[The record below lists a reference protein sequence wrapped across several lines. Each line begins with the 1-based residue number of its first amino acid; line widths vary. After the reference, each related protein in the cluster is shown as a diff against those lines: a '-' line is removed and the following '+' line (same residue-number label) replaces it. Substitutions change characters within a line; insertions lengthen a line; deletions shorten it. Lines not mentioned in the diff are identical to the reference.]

1 MSLASIAADVRNAVS
16 EGQTWLVQAV
26 EHHLPALAAEA
37 ERITASPIYQEYAG
51 FVLPGPVEA
60 EIALVVRSMVK
71 LSGALPAAPVATPPA
86 APEPPAE
93 PAGVSEPGSP
103 PEPASM

>member
-51 FVLPGPVEA
+51 FVLSPEVEA
-60 EIALVVRSMVK
+60 EIAAVVRAMVK
-71 LSGALPAAPVATPPA
+71 LSKAEPAAPAAPVATPPA
-86 APEPPAE
+86 APEPVPPAE
-93 PAGVSEPGSP
+93 PVEPS
-103 PEPASM
+103 AS